1 MVQIFWLKFSAQ
13 IHLMIPLLYF
23 RDSHFMIG
31 EEVEPKPDEQEKPVD
46 DSTPYVTHIV
56 VGENKGEIFI

>member
-13 IHLMIPLLYF
+13 THLMIPLLHF

-31 EEVEPKPDEQEKPVD
+31 EEIQPKPDEQEKLVD
-46 DSTPYVTHIV
+46 DSTP
-56 VGENKGEIFI
+56 